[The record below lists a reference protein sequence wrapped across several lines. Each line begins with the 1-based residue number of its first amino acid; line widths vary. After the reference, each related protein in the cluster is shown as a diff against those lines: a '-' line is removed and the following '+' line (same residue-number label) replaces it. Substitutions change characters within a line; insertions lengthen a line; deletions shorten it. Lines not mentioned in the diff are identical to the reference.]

1 MSSESPFTYHLIQIG
16 SDNNEFNCTDKVLTE
31 IREHFHVNSLG
42 TLALKFGESL
52 LGTCSGAMNFLIE
65 KLENARITLNRM
77 IESDDEDVDS
87 DIW

>member
-1 MSSESPFTYHLIQIG
+1 MIQIG
-16 SDNNEFNCTDKVLTE
+16 SDGNELNSTDKVFTE
-31 IREHFHVNSLG
+31 IQQPYHVNSLG
-42 TLALKFGESL
+42 TVNSGKVL
-52 LGTCSGAMNFLIE
+52 LGTYSEAMNFLIE

>member
-1 MSSESPFTYHLIQIG
+1 
-16 SDNNEFNCTDKVLTE
+16 
-31 IREHFHVNSLG
+31 
-42 TLALKFGESL
+42 
-52 LGTCSGAMNFLIE
+52 MNFLIE

>member
-16 SDNNEFNCTDKVLTE
+16 SDGNEFTDRVLTK
-31 IREHFHVNSLG
+31 IREHFHEHSLG

-77 IESDDEDVDS
+77 IESDDEDADS

>member
-1 MSSESPFTYHLIQIG
+1 MF
-16 SDNNEFNCTDKVLTE
+16 TE
-31 IREHFHVNSLG
+31 IREPYHINSLG
-42 TLALKFGESL
+42 TVYAGESL
-52 LGTCSGAMNFLIE
+52 LGTCSEAMNFLIE

>member
-1 MSSESPFTYHLIQIG
+1 MSLESPFTYHLIQIG
-16 SDNNEFNCTDKVLTE
+16 SDGNEFTDRVLTE
-31 IREHFHVNSLG
+31 IREHFHEHSLG